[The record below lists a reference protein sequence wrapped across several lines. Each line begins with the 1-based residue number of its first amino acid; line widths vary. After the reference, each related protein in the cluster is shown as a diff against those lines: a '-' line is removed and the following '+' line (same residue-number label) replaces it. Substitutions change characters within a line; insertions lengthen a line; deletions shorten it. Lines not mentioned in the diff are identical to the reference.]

1 MNIFLFVK
9 IIYISMNS
17 AKKYSRKI
25 SDAHMVTL
33 ESTKKQYALSLRN
46 GHVKLSFVKKE
57 KVLLDL

>member
-1 MNIFLFVK
+1 
-9 IIYISMNS
+9 MNS

-25 SDAHMVTL
+25 SDAHLVTL
-33 ESTKKQYALSLRN
+33 ESTMKQYALSLRN